1 MASAGISGRAWTG
14 AEEVSRVVRKRH
26 PTFSFWRLPVL
37 LVLLIFCCRGAGAA
51 LDPAK
56 GYRLAG
62 TLAVG
67 QSYIAF
73 LEMPDGGQV
82 LVRAGSEVAGARVLE
97 VTAKGLRL
105 RLAAGVVELSLD
117 GTGKAQVA
125 PPSAAVSSAADD
137 DKHRVYTRN
146 VSEEHLA
153 RELTAKAGP
162 GVAKPSGSPQLVA
175 AQRIAA
181 VLDLPKD
188 STVVRVEGQAVSSAD
203 QAISELQSA
212 FASSAGVVTLDV
224 KTPAG
229 PGRVYLMSE
238 RN

>member
-1 MASAGISGRAWTG
+1 MTRG
-14 AEEVSRVVRKRH
+14 RH
-26 PTFSFWRLPVL
+26 PTFSFWRVHALLVL
-37 LVLLIFCCRGAGAA
+37 LVLCSGGAA
-51 LDPAK
+51 ASQDPAQ

-67 QSYIAF
+67 QSFIAF

-82 LVRAGSEVAGARVLE
+82 LVRAGSEVGGAKVLD
-97 VTAKGLRL
+97 VTATALRL
-105 RLAAGVVELSLD
+105 GLASGVVELSLE
-117 GTGKAQVA
+117 GTGKPQAI
-125 PPSAAVSSAADD
+125 PPSAAVSAAADD
-137 DKHRVYTRN
+137 DKHRVYTRK

-175 AQRIAA
+175 AQRIAS

-203 QAISELQSA
+203 HAIRELQSA

-224 KTPAG
+224 KTPTG